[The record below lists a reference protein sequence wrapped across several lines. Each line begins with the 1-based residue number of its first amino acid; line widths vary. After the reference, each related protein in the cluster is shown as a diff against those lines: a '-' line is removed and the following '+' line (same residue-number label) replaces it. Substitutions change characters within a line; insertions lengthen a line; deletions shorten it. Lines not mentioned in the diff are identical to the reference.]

1 MMMKLKGSMGGLA
14 VWVCIFVV
22 AATAASSEGD
32 FAMVVNVGNEV
43 SIISRTEAELMFL
56 GKKRSWTGGK
66 AISVI
71 INENPK
77 IYDSFSHTV
86 LRRSP
91 RQFLI
96 FRKKMLFRGQGMP
109 PPTVKTDE
117 EVIEFISTHVG
128 GIGYVSPEAV
138 PLTVKII
145 QISL

>member
-1 MMMKLKGSMGGLA
+1 MMKLKGSIGGVAIWACL
-14 VWVCIFVV
+14 FVTGAF
-22 AATAASSEGD
+22 AAPPDGK
-32 FAMVVNVGNEV
+32 FALVVNIDNKV
-43 SIISRTEAELMFL
+43 STISRTQAELMFL
-56 GKKRSWTGGK
+56 GKKRSWPDGK
-66 AISVI
+66 TIAVI
-71 INENPK
+71 INENPQ

-109 PPTVKTDE
+109 PPSVKTDK
-117 EVIEFISTHVG
+117 EVIEFISAHVG

-138 PLTVKII
+138 PLTVKIL